1 MSADNGIV
9 SIPSHHSVDETVAT
23 IQHLL
28 EANGVKLFALVD
40 HSGEAKAAG
49 LQMRPTKLLV
59 FGNPKGGTPLMV
71 ATPSIAIDLPLKI
84 LVAEDP
90 QGHVW
95 ISYNSPAYVQTR
107 HGLPKDL
114 MPTLAA
120 VEGLAAKA
128 SQQ

>member
-1 MSADNGIV
+1 TRRPMTSASRLGLGIVVGSLYLGHANNGKAHMSADNGIV

-84 LVAEDP
+84 L
-90 QGHVW
+90 
-95 ISYNSPAYVQTR
+95 
-107 HGLPKDL
+107 
-114 MPTLAA
+114 
-120 VEGLAAKA
+120 
-128 SQQ
+128 